1 MNMSLLIINTK
12 CTGKTSTDAYC
23 SNAALTLTLER
34 KTRSSLK
41 VWKWTALS
49 VYYLFMFLAFCLTSL
64 EAQTE
69 KTHHT

>member
-1 MNMSLLIINTK
+1 MSLLIITTK
-12 CTGKTSTDAYC
+12 CTSKTSTDAYY
-23 SNAALTLTLER
+23 SNATLMLTLEQ

-41 VWKWTALS
+41 VYKWTALC
-49 VYYLFMFLAFCLTSL
+49 VYYLFMSPAFRVSSL